1 MKLSE
6 IKGERALE
14 VLADLIDPI
23 AEMVQD
29 EGFKEVARAGDKMGV
44 VKYLLKSHGK
54 NVIKVLALINGEN
67 PDTYEPTLVQ
77 LPIMVLEL
85 FEDPDVTRLFGLQ
98 SQTEQLA
105 SSGSVTENIEA
116 SEK

>member
-14 VLADLIDPI
+14 VLADLIDPV

-29 EGFKEVARAGDKMGV
+29 EGFKAVARSGSRMDVA
-44 VKYLLKSHGK
+44 KYLLKSHGK
-54 NVIKVLALINGEN
+54 NVIKVLALINGED
-67 PDTYEPTLVQ
+67 PTTYEPTLVQ

-85 FEDPDVTRLFGLQ
+85 FEDPDVNRLFGLQ

-105 SSGSVTENIEA
+105 SSG
-116 SEK
+116 

>member
-14 VLADLIDPI
+14 VLAELIDPI

-29 EGFKEVARAGDKMGV
+29 EGFKNVARAGDKMCV

-54 NVIKVLALINGEN
+54 NVIKVLALINGEDPN
-67 PDTYEPTLVQ
+67 TYEPTLLQ
-77 LPIMVLEL
+77 LPMMVLEL
-85 FEDPDVTRLFGLQ
+85 FEDPDVNRLFGLQ
-98 SQTEQLA
+98 SQTDQLA